1 MARHTP
7 LREQAGLG
15 KPVGKARRYPVIG
28 TNETISYNEARR
40 RIAALSDRQRSKVSL
55 FERALGRTKNV
66 DEARRESGLSQRGLT
81 VYRRSFET
89 SGREGASPW
98 TKEKGRWRFEA
109 DRLSYTHTFLDVRD
123 GGRWLHAPF
132 VGGELIAMQDW
143 RAAAFGDAET
153 AIAIPGGFRSRG
165 GGSQSAL
172 DDWQKA
178 NPAGF
183 SARTDKPIGLKPTTR
198 RYRHDCAAC
207 RHASGSA
214 SWKKSITRLR
224 GKTIEARR
232 LRSLRRSLTRPRS

>member
-178 NPAGF
+178 NPGGVLGADGQTYWPE
-183 SARTDKPIGLKPTTR
+183 TDYATIQ
-198 RYRHDCAAC
+198 A
-207 RHASGSA
+207 
-214 SWKKSITRLR
+214 RLR
-224 GKTIEARR
+224 RMSPRERKRVMEKIYYKTKGKDH
-232 LRSLRRSLTRPRS
+232 